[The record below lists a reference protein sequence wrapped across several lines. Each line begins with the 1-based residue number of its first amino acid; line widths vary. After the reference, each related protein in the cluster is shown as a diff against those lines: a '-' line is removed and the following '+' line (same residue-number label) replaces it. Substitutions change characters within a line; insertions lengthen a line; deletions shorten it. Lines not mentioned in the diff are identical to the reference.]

1 MEAVVERGQVTF
13 TRFLMGVWDAM
24 VRLDGIIQGI
34 CGSWDLSGLD
44 LKIQGRCILPTRA
57 LE

>member
-44 LKIQGRCILPTRA
+44 LKI
-57 LE
+57 